1 MQSLN
6 PILVE
11 VTRGSRVESWHR
23 GAVAVID
30 DRGGTV
36 LTAGDVER
44 PVFPRSAL
52 KPLQALPL
60 VASGAADQYELS
72 AAEIALACGSHAG
85 EPVHVATAE
94 SMLAKAGVSPS
105 LLECGAHWPL
115 SAAASRA
122 LAALGQQPSPV
133 HNNCSGKH
141 AGFLCVAR
149 RLGLDPTGYVRAD
162 HPVMQSV
169 AAAIT
174 AMTGA
179 TPSADTCGIDGC
191 SIPAPAMPL
200 TALALGFARLA
211 TGYGLPPDLAAAA
224 SRIRACMA
232 AAADMI
238 AGSDCFDT
246 LVTAAGNGAVITKC
260 GAEGMAAAAL
270 PGRGLGVAVKID
282 DGAGRAAE
290 VALAAVIARLL
301 DLRDSTLG
309 TLLADRARRPL
320 SNWQETV
327 VGEIRAARRSGD

>member
-1 MQSLN
+1 
-6 PILVE
+6 
-11 VTRGSRVESWHR
+11 
-23 GAVAVID
+23 
-30 DRGGTV
+30 
-36 LTAGDVER
+36 
-44 PVFPRSAL
+44 
-52 KPLQALPL
+52 
-60 VASGAADQYELS
+60 
-72 AAEIALACGSHAG
+72 
-85 EPVHVATAE
+85 
-94 SMLAKAGVSPS
+94 
-105 LLECGAHWPL
+105 
-115 SAAASRA
+115 
-122 LAALGQQPSPV
+122 V

-191 SIPAPAMPL
+191 SSPAPAMPL

-211 TGYGLPPDLAAAA
+211 TGNGLPTDLAAAA

-290 VALAAVIARLL
+290 IALAAVIAQLL
-301 DLRDSTLG
+301 DSPTSPLG
-309 TLLADRARRPL
+309 RVLADRSRRSL
-320 SNWQETV
+320 SNWQGTV
-327 VGEIRAARRSGD
+327 VGEIRSGS